1 VAQPDPIRWGILG
14 TANIARAQFLPGLR
28 EAGGGRPVLVAS
40 RDRARATAY
49 AADHG
54 IDEGIAN
61 YAALV
66 ESPRVDAV
74 YVALPNGLHA
84 EWTIRALRAGK
95 AVLCEKP
102 LCVGSVQTKDV
113 LDVAAAAA
121 APLWEAFVF
130 PFQAQHQRLVRLLA
144 DDAIGEP
151 AELYS
156 AFHFLLSNRAN
167 IRMDAALG
175 GGALADVGCYP
186 IRLALELFG
195 AGDGPRVE
203 ACSAVTDG
211 PAASWEA
218 VETDAA
224 GIVAFGPRRLLLTC
238 GFNRS
243 YDTFSSVFGRA
254 GQVQLTNPF
263 HPGTA
268 DTLTVLRPKG
278 DPVTEHPTTD
288 QRSFTAA
295 IRHIHAVL
303 RGECAPRHTAG
314 EFALPAA
321 RILEQLQRLA
331 RPAVPEA
338 WQV

>member
-1 VAQPDPIRWGILG
+1 MAQPDPIRWGIVG

-40 RDRARATAY
+40 RDQARAAAY
-49 AADHG
+49 AAEHG
-54 IDEGIAN
+54 IGGGIAD

-66 ESPRVDAV
+66 ESPQVDAV
-74 YVALPNGLHA
+74 YVALPNALHA
-84 EWTIRALRAGK
+84 EPTIRALRAGK

-102 LCVGSVQTKDV
+102 LSVGSAQTKNV
-113 LDVAAAAA
+113 LDAAAA

-130 PFQAQHQRLVRLLA
+130 PFQAQHQRLVQLLA
-144 DDAIGEP
+144 DGAVGEP

-195 AGDGPRVE
+195 TGAGTGTSGGAGAEPKVE
-203 ACSAVTDG
+203 ACSARTEG
-211 PAASWEA
+211 E

-224 GIVAFGPRRLLLTC
+224 GIVAFGARRLLLTC

-243 YDTFSSVFGRA
+243 YDTFSTVLGRA
-254 GQVQLTNPF
+254 GQIQLTNPF
-263 HPGTA
+263 HPGPG
-268 DTLTVLRPKG
+268 DTLTVLRPG
-278 DPVTEHPTTD
+278 AAPLTEHPTTD

-303 RGECAPRHTAG
+303 RGESAPRHTAA
-314 EFALPAA
+314 EYALPAA
-321 RILEQLQRLA
+321 RVLEQLQRLA
-331 RPAVPEA
+331 RPAGEGR
-338 WQV
+338 